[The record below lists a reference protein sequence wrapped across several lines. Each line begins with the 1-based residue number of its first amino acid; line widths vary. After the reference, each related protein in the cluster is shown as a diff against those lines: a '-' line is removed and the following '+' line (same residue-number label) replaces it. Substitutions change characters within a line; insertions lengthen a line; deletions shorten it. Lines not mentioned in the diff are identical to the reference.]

1 MNTLKTLV
9 VLTVLVM
16 VGYGLYVGLNN
27 GFQFENLQTE
37 TPEWLH
43 QEMQT
48 ENGIPQF
55 TPPQITE
62 PTMPVQ
68 PGAANS
74 VANNVATGAAPGNAS
89 VAVPSAIIPSTE
101 SKNPVPASVPPVSVP
116 QARYPAN
123 RNVQA
128 ATVANEQTKSTTSP
142 PSTVVPSESVS
153 AQSVG
158 PVGIATSSPT
168 VSPSPTAPATNNATT
183 SSGDGKLSTQD
194 ELSELPLPAAIG
206 SVPEMTIGDK
216 LNLSQDLAF
225 TTAMKSAKMQL
236 EQGQL
241 ATALLT
247 LSIWYEDPRLNPA
260 QQSEL
265 TQLLDQVSGSVIYS
279 RKHLIEPAYTVQQG
293 ETLQQI
299 AQAHRVPIGLLVKI
313 NGIQNPQ
320 NLTPGQKIKVVRG
333 PFNATV
339 NGSKNELTLWLGGRY
354 AGRFPLVMG
363 PEFQSIVGPFVVHQK
378 TRMHPERGNQPW
390 IRLTPGFGTT
400 DSPPPSDPQIGIAG
414 MQQPETVAQGSTP
427 GQMGVSVQDADD
439 LYDILSQGSK
449 VTIQR

>member
-1 MNTLKTLV
+1 
-9 VLTVLVM
+9 M

-27 GFQFENLQTE
+27 GFQFENAQTE

-48 ENGIPQF
+48 ENGIPQI

-74 VANNVATGAAPGNAS
+74 VGNNVTPGDAI
-89 VAVPSAIIPSTE
+89 VAVPSAMVPSNE
-101 SKNPVPASVPPVSVP
+101 SENPPPVTVPSASVP

-123 RNVQA
+123 
-128 ATVANEQTKSTTSP
+128 P
-142 PSTVVPSESVS
+142 D
-153 AQSVG
+153 AQSVPFSNEQSISTAPQSSMVVPAG
-158 PVGIATSSPT
+158 PAGVVTSPST
-168 VSPSPTAPATNNATT
+168 VSPSPSPSVPATKPTIA
-183 SSGDGKLSTQD
+183 SSGNENLVTKDGLSG
-194 ELSELPLPAAIG
+194 LPLPAAVG
-206 SVPEMTIGDK
+206 AVPEISIEDK

-225 TTAMKSAKMQL
+225 TTAMKSARMQL

-247 LSIWYEDPRLNPA
+247 LSIWYEDPRLNTA
-260 QQSEL
+260 QQREL

-279 RKHLIEPAYTVQQG
+279 RKHLIEPAYTVRQG

-320 NLTPGQKIKVVRG
+320 NLTPGQQLKVVRG

-378 TRMHPERGNQPW
+378 TRVHPERGNQPW

-400 DSPPPSDPQIGIAG
+400 DSPSPSDPQIGIAG
-414 MQQPETVAQGSTP
+414 MQQPETVAQGSSP
-427 GQMGVSVQDADD
+427 GQMGVSVHDADD
-439 LYDILSQGSK
+439 LFDILSQGSK

>member
-48 ENGIPQF
+48 ENGVPQF

-68 PGAANS
+68 PGAAN
-74 VANNVATGAAPGNAS
+74 NVAPGEAAGNAS
-89 VAVPSAIIPSTE
+89 IAVPSAIMPSTE
-101 SKNPVPASVPPVSVP
+101 SKNPVPTSVPPVSVP

-123 RNVQA
+123 PNNQVGNA
-128 ATVANEQTKSTTSP
+128 ANEQTKSTTP
-142 PSTVVPSESVS
+142 RPATVVPSESVT

-168 VSPSPTAPATNNATT
+168 VSPSQTAPATNNAIP
-183 SSGDGKLSTQD
+183 SSGDGNLSTQD

-206 SVPEMTIGDK
+206 AVPEMSVEDK

-279 RKHLIEPAYTVQQG
+279 RQHLIEPAYTVRQG

-299 AQAHRVPIGLLVKI
+299 AQAHRVPSGLLIKI

-414 MQQPETVAQGSTP
+414 MQQPETAAQGSSP

>member
-37 TPEWLH
+37 TPEWLR

-48 ENGIPQF
+48 ENGIPQV

-68 PGAANS
+68 PGATNT
-74 VANNVATGAAPGNAS
+74 VANNVAAGNAPGNPSFAP
-89 VAVPSAIIPSTE
+89 PSAIMPSTE
-101 SKNPVPASVPPVSVP
+101 STNPVPVSMPPASVP

-123 RNVQA
+123 PDVQA
-128 ATVANEQTKSTTSP
+128 MTGANEQTTSTMP
-142 PSTVVPSESVS
+142 QPATVVPSESVTEH
-153 AQSVG
+153 SVG
-158 PVGIATSSPT
+158 PVGIVTSPPT
-168 VSPSPTAPATNNATT
+168 VSPSRTVPTTNTATT
-183 SSGDGKLSTQD
+183 SSGDGNLSAKD
-194 ELSELPLPAAIG
+194 SLSGPLPAAVG
-206 SVPEMTIGDK
+206 AVPEMSIGDK

-279 RKHLIEPAYTVQQG
+279 RKHLIEPAYTVRQG

-299 AQAHRVPIGLLVKI
+299 AQAHRVPTGLLVKI

-400 DSPPPSDPQIGIAG
+400 NSPPPSDPQIGIAG
-414 MQQPETVAQGSTP
+414 MQQPETVSQGSIP